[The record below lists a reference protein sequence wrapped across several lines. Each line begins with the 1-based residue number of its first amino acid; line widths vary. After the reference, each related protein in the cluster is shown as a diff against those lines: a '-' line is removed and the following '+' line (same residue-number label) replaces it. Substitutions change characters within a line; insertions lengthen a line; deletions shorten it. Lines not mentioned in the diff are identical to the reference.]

1 MPQTRVP
8 NMGVGARNVEGW
20 LVACA
25 RPHQKK
31 RKKIP
36 TPKKKDKKNKA
47 HKATGGNIRRVNPR
61 NSQVQ
66 QQKKSKKK
74 DNKSRGS
81 HLGRLRCGWETGRRK
96 KKSVYYIY

>member
-1 MPQTRVP
+1 
-8 NMGVGARNVEGW
+8 MGVGARNVEGW

-66 QQKKSKKK
+66 QQKKAKKK
-74 DNKSRGS
+74 TIKVVAVTWVGS
-81 HLGRLRCGWETGRRK
+81 AAAGRLAEGR
-96 KKSVYYIY
+96 KSQFTTFTR